1 MKNNTPLVSAII
13 IFLNEERFLL
23 EAIESVSGQ
32 SYDRWELLLVDD
44 GSTDASAEIARG
56 WAEKHPAKVRYLTHD
71 GRRNRGMSA
80 SRNLGVRNAV
90 GKYIAYLDGD
100 DVWLA
105 NKLEEQ
111 VAILESHPEAV
122 MVCGPLLEW
131 HSWNPERKGIR
142 SDRIYGAGPT
152 GHHPFADTIVDPP
165 NLLSLFLRDEE
176 FIPAAAL
183 MRRNAIERIGGAE
196 EDFRGSY
203 EDAVTFV
210 KLCRTEKV
218 MVSSS
223 CWYKYR
229 IHPNSCERRAAKL
242 GESQRNRIRY
252 LRWVEGYL
260 IEQGFEDDAVWR
272 ALRMS
277 LLYSRHAILG
287 TLFSGKPLTS
297 GSARDGLKLLVR
309 RMLPES
315 FYDELLALTQKSR
328 DVRFIR
334 K

>member
-1 MKNNTPLVSAII
+1 
-13 IFLNEERFLL
+13 
-23 EAIESVSGQ
+23 
-32 SYDRWELLLVDD
+32 
-44 GSTDASAEIARG
+44 
-56 WAEKHPAKVRYLTHD
+56 
-71 GRRNRGMSA
+71 
-80 SRNLGVRNAV
+80 
-90 GKYIAYLDGD
+90 
-100 DVWLA
+100 
-105 NKLEEQ
+105 
-111 VAILESHPEAV
+111 

-131 HSWNPERKGIR
+131 HSWNTERKAIR

-242 GESQRNRIRY
+242 GESQQNRIRY

-260 IEQGFEDDAVWR
+260 IEQGFENDEVWR
-272 ALRMS
+272 ALRKS
-277 LLYSRHAILG
+277 LRSARHAILG
-287 TLFSGKPLTS
+287 NLFSGKPLTA
-297 GSARDGLKLLVR
+297 GTARDGLKYLVR
-309 RMLPES
+309 RMLPEIL
-315 FYDELLALTQKSR
+315 YDKLFALAQKSR